1 MRPPMAKPDEVLL
14 SKMLIELKNVS
25 LFYGANAALDNLS
38 IEVQGGAVGL
48 LGPNGAG
55 KSTLLKTLLGF
66 VEPSQGTASVFG
78 LDVKTDPL
86 GIRRQVGYMPEDEC
100 LILGMNAVQLV
111 SYAGELCGMP
121 RRDAMQRAHE
131 VLYYVGLDEER
142 YRPIDGYSAGMKQ
155 RVKLAQALIHDPKL
169 LLLDEPTNGMDTN
182 GRDEM
187 LELVKD
193 IAVDKGINVILSSHL
208 LPDVEFACSEIIAL
222 SHGSVIIQGQIET
235 LKKNRGQ
242 AFDLRVVGDNEAYI
256 AALERHHY
264 RIEVRPD
271 KHLRVTSGS
280 QEQTGTKFFFQL
292 AYDTGVQLRQLRE
305 VRHSLEDVF
314 AEVMSVDAQ

>member
-1 MRPPMAKPDEVLL
+1 
-14 SKMLIELKNVS
+14 MLIELKNVS
-25 LFYGANAALDNLS
+25 LFFGTTVALDNLS
-38 IEVQGGAVGL
+38 LEVQGGAVGL

-66 VEPSQGTASVFG
+66 IQPNQGSAAVFG
-78 LDVKTDPL
+78 MNVERDPL
-86 GIRRQVGYMPEDEC
+86 DIRRQVGYMPEDEC
-100 LILGMNAVQLV
+100 LIPGMNAVQLV

-121 RRDAMQRAHE
+121 SRDAMQRAHE

-142 YRPIDGYSAGMKQ
+142 YRAIDGYSAGMKQ

-169 LLLDEPTNGMDTN
+169 LLLDEPTNGMDTS
-182 GRDEM
+182 GREEM

-208 LPDVEFACSEIIAL
+208 LPDVEYACHEIIAL
-222 SHGSVIIQGQIET
+222 SHGSVVIQGQIET
-235 LKKNRGQ
+235 LKQNKGR
-242 AFDLRVVGDNEAYI
+242 AFDLRIVGDSDAYI
-256 AALERHHY
+256 AALERQNY
-264 RIEVRPD
+264 RVEVRPD
-271 KHLRVTSGS
+271 EHLRVTSES
-280 QEQTGTKFFFQL
+280 QGETGTKFFFQL

-305 VRHSLEDVF
+305 VKHSLEDIF

>member
-1 MRPPMAKPDEVLL
+1 
-14 SKMLIELKNVS
+14 MLIELKNVS
-25 LFYGANAALDNLS
+25 LFYGATAALDNIS
-38 IEVQGGAVGL
+38 MEVQGGAVGL

-121 RRDAMQRAHE
+121 RRDAMQRSHE

-142 YRPIDGYSAGMKQ
+142 YRPIDGYSVGMKQ

-169 LLLDEPTNGMDTN
+169 LLLDEPTNGMDTS

-222 SHGSVIIQGQIET
+222 SHGSVLIQGQIET
-235 LKKNRGQ
+235 LKENRGQ
-242 AFDLRVVGDNEAYI
+242 AFDLRVVGDNAAYI
-256 AALERHHY
+256 AALERHNY

-305 VRHSLEDVF
+305 VRYSLEDVF
-314 AEVMSVDAQ
+314 AEVMSIDV

>member
-1 MRPPMAKPDEVLL
+1 
-14 SKMLIELKNVS
+14 MLIEIKNVS
-25 LFYGANAALDNLS
+25 LFFGTTAALDNLS
-38 IEVQGGAVGL
+38 LEVQGGAVGL

-66 VEPSQGTASVFG
+66 VQPNQGTAAVFG
-78 LDVKTDPL
+78 LNVQKDPL

-100 LILGMNAVQLV
+100 LIPGMNAVQLV

-121 RRDAMQRAHE
+121 RRDAMQRSHE

-155 RVKLAQALIHDPKL
+155 RVKLAQALIHDPRL
-169 LLLDEPTNGMDTN
+169 LLLDEPTNGMDTS

-193 IAVDKGINVILSSHL
+193 IAMDKGINVILSSHL

-222 SHGSVIIQGQIET
+222 SHGSVIIQGQIDT
-235 LKKNRGQ
+235 LRKNRGQ

-256 AALERHHY
+256 AALERHNY

-271 KHLRVTSGS
+271 KHLRVTSDS
-280 QEQTGTKFFFQL
+280 QEGTDTKFFFQL

-314 AEVMSVDAQ
+314 AEVISVDSQ

>member
-1 MRPPMAKPDEVLL
+1 
-14 SKMLIELKNVS
+14 MLIELKNVS
-25 LFYGANAALDNLS
+25 LFYGTNAALDNLS
-38 IEVQGGAVGL
+38 IKVEGGAVGL

-66 VEPSQGTASVFG
+66 VEPSQGTAAVLG

-86 GIRRQVGYMPEDEC
+86 GIRSQVGYMPEDQC

-121 RRDAMQRAHE
+121 GRDAMQRAHE

-142 YRPIDGYSAGMKQ
+142 YRPIDGYSVGMKQ

-182 GRDEM
+182 GRAEM

-208 LPDVEFACSEIIAL
+208 LPDVEFACTEIIAL
-222 SHGSVIIQGQIET
+222 SHGSVIIQEQIET

-242 AFDLRVVGDNEAYI
+242 AFDLRIVGDNAAYI
-256 AALERHHY
+256 TALECQNY
-264 RIEVRPD
+264 QVEVRPD
-271 KHLRVTSGS
+271 KHLRITSGS

-305 VRHSLEDVF
+305 VRHSLEDIF
-314 AEVMSVDAQ
+314 AEVMSVDSQ